1 MGEQE
6 RELGRRGVEAFN
18 AGDVDTL
25 ATMTHPDCELRGM
38 RYEVDGTSY
47 HGPKGVRE
55 FWEDA
60 TELWDDMRMEDT
72 TILDREGRV
81 LVLCRLILRGRG
93 SGAVVEHDLAIRSD
107 LRDGLGILV
116 ETTLDVERARRE
128 FEEG

>member
-1 MGEQE
+1 VGEQE
-6 RELGRRGVEAFN
+6 RELGRIFVEAFN
-18 AGDVDTL
+18 TGEFERVAQL
-25 ATMTHPDCELRGM
+25 THPEAEMRGL

-47 HGPKGVRE
+47 HGQEGISE

-60 TELWDDMRMEDT
+60 TELWDDMRMEDA